1 MSEKITESLL
11 QNTDVD
17 IDNFPEEV
25 KNLKKEVAVLF
36 EEGAV
41 NFEHVAENIDLEEIN
56 PELLERIRGAV
67 SSKIFEIM
75 ISGHFNDLRGAKELM
90 EKLGI
95 EEVFIPKED
104 LTELT
109 EDMEHLSE
117 RILIRLGLSQSPEM
131 GKYDLEKARE
141 ILINDA
147 DYSENELSDD
157 KIKKILNFRHLLLAL
172 KERKIDS
179 IEALPKLLE

>member
-11 QNTDVD
+11 QNTDVG

-41 NFEHVAENIDLEEIN
+41 NFEHVAENIDLEEMS
-56 PELLERIRGAV
+56 PELLENIRGAV
-67 SSKIFEIM
+67 SNKIFEIM
-75 ISGHFNDLRGAKELM
+75 ILGHFNDLRGARELM

-95 EEVFIPKED
+95 EEIFIPED
-104 LTELT
+104 DSVELD
-109 EDMEHLSE
+109 EDIKKLSE
-117 RILIRLGLSQSPEM
+117 RALIEVGLSQPAVM
-131 GKYDLEKARE
+131 GEYDLETARE
-141 ILINDA
+141 ILINDS

-172 KERKIDS
+172 KERKIDRLH
-179 IEALPKLLE
+179 ALFR